1 MYVKKPFWLKKKT
14 ILSKEVLS
22 TKKNLK
28 YLGINTICQSALCPN
43 LSECF
48 SRGNASFL
56 ILGNHCTR
64 NCRFC
69 DVKHGK
75 PDEIDIN
82 EGKRIALFMEKNRI
96 RYAVITSV
104 TRDDL
109 ADGGAD
115 HFVRVVKDIREHLHS
130 VVIELLVP
138 DFKGREESIDTVLE
152 ADIEVLSHNVE
163 TVPRLYPEIRS
174 GANYERTLRLL
185 ERAEEKG
192 REGLIVKSGLMVGL
206 GETEEELVGVFRD
219 LASVGVEILTV
230 GQYLRPSRENIEV
243 SRYWSPEQFDEI
255 TLKAREA
262 GIEVIVAGPYVRS
275 SYLAEDAFLEVT

>member
-14 ILSKEVLS
+14 ILSEEVLS
-22 TKKNLK
+22 TKRNLK

-48 SRGNASFL
+48 SKGNASFL

-69 DVKHGK
+69 DVKHGR
-75 PDEIDIN
+75 PNEIDAD
-82 EGKRIALFMEKNRI
+82 EGKRIALFMEKNGI

-109 ADGGAD
+109 SDGGAG
-115 HFVRVVKDIREHLHS
+115 HFVRVVKDIRVNLED

-138 DFKGREESIDTVLE
+138 DFKGRKESIDTVLE

-163 TVPRLYPEIRS
+163 TVPRLYPEIRP
-174 GANYERTLRLL
+174 GADYQRSLGVL
-185 ERAEEKG
+185 ERAREKG
-192 REGLIVKSGLMVGL
+192 KEGLVVKSGLMVGL
-206 GETEEELVGVFRD
+206 GETEEELVEVFRN

-243 SRYWSPEQFDEI
+243 SRYWRPEEFMEI
-255 TLKAREA
+255 TAKARAA
-262 GIEVIVAGPYVRS
+262 GIDVVVSGPYVRS
-275 SYLAEDAFLEVT
+275 SYLAEEAFLKVT